1 MGEKREL
8 LQLLSVRPEE
18 LAFYL
23 SVAISALLARALD
36 HQDVIGAPGPPSPL
50 PHLPGF
56 SLSGSSFSPNS
67 ESVKWV
73 FLNTQNY
80 ILLNRKLSFFLLN
93 GVKQDLFSNIG
104 HSLLEYLF
112 SEYKW

>member
-50 PHLPGF
+50 PLTHICLALVCLEAVFPPQLRI
-56 SLSGSSFSPNS
+56 SEVDLS
-67 ESVKWV
+67 
-73 FLNTQNY
+73 
-80 ILLNRKLSFFLLN
+80 
-93 GVKQDLFSNIG
+93 
-104 HSLLEYLF
+104 
-112 SEYKW
+112 